1 MIIKKTKGI
10 EHKEFKETEMGM
22 IPKEWEVVRLGDY
35 IDMYSG
41 YAFKRQDFLS
51 DKSNGTPIIK
61 IGNLQ
66 KGSIIIDEET
76 DYVSKD
82 FYEKLP
88 DFQLHHGDVL
98 IALSGAT
105 TGKVSVVDKDLCLAL
120 VNQRVGKFKILSPE
134 KVTQEFFYY
143 LSQSDTF
150 KKFVFRNIGQSAQGN
165 LSPNQIKNSEIL
177 LPPIPEQK
185 KIAKVLLTIDQAIEE
200 VNEAIAK
207 TERLKKGLMQEL
219 LTKGIG
225 HKEFKETE
233 IGKIPNEWEVKKI
246 IDLFKVKTGTTPS
259 TKKKEYWNGG
269 HINWITPT
277 DMNKLNGKLYINDS
291 ERKITERGLKE
302 TNLTIMSTDS
312 IIISTRA
319 PVGYVAIIK
328 GDAVFNQGC
337 KGLIPKN
344 KNGISPKFYT
354 YYLLSKKTTLEH
366 SSGGSTFKELSKNNL
381 ENFKVPFFPLPEQKK
396 IAEILSTVD
405 ERIKLLKEKKNKLER
420 VKKGLM
426 NDLLTGRKRVKL
438 EA

>member
-1 MIIKKTKGI
+1 MNKQ
-10 EHKEFKETEMGM
+10 EFKETEIGKIPKEWKVKKIGDLFKIKTGTTPSTKQKEYWNNGHINWITPADMGKLNGRLLIENSERKITEKGLKETNLTLM
-22 IPKEWEVVRLGDY
+22 PNGSIIISTRAPVGYVVIVKGKTTFNQGCKGLIPKSIKEINPIFYTYYLLSKKSFLEHSSSGSTFKELSKKTLEDFIVPFPPLCEQKKIAEVLSTVDQAIEEVNETIAKTERLKKELMQELLIKGIGHKNFKDTKIGRIPKEWEVVRLGDY

-143 LSQSDTF
+143 LSQLDTF

-177 LPPIPEQK
+177 LPP
-185 KIAKVLLTIDQAIEE
+185 
-200 VNEAIAK
+200 
-207 TERLKKGLMQEL
+207 
-219 LTKGIG
+219 
-225 HKEFKETE
+225 
-233 IGKIPNEWEVKKI
+233 
-246 IDLFKVKTGTTPS
+246 
-259 TKKKEYWNGG
+259 
-269 HINWITPT
+269 
-277 DMNKLNGKLYINDS
+277 
-291 ERKITERGLKE
+291 
-302 TNLTIMSTDS
+302 
-312 IIISTRA
+312 
-319 PVGYVAIIK
+319 
-328 GDAVFNQGC
+328 
-337 KGLIPKN
+337 
-344 KNGISPKFYT
+344 
-354 YYLLSKKTTLEH
+354 
-366 SSGGSTFKELSKNNL
+366 
-381 ENFKVPFFPLPEQKK
+381 LPEQKK
-396 IAEILSTVD
+396 IAEILSKVD
-405 ERIKLLKEKKNKLER
+405 ERMKLLKEKKEKLGR